1 MSRKRKK
8 TFRGEVPGWRERHK
22 WRELPFL
29 NYKVLETVGS
39 GFWGVPVS
47 FAKLD
52 KFARGDAGPKFGSAI
67 FAARRASATRRYAE
81 D

>member
-39 GFWGVPVS
+39 GLGC
-47 FAKLD
+47 
-52 KFARGDAGPKFGSAI
+52 
-67 FAARRASATRRYAE
+67 ASEFREIR
-81 D
+81 